1 MPSFKGK
8 LMLNQLSKKVADYLG
23 LDEIPIEF
31 GKIEDDSILITKGI
45 PKIVINEKYNGNYLE
60 CAKSITH
67 EYRHAFQIYWIAVMS
82 DDPLAKIWKE
92 ELSRVVNTTTD
103 EYECQAIEIDAFA
116 FTQTYLGREGIQA
129 YNEVKEEMYEYL
141 LEQNAKKLQKSNSC
155 TNFYIVLIYKC
166 GL

>member
-1 MPSFKGK
+1 MPKKLPSFKGK

-67 EYRHAFQIYWIAVMS
+67 EYRHAFQIMMVAVMPE
-82 DDPLAKIWKE
+82 DPLSKVWKE
-92 ELSRVVNTTTD
+92 ELQNVIVSGKTG
-103 EYECQAIEIDAFA
+103 YEIQAVELDAFA
-116 FTQTYLGREGIQA
+116 FTQEYLKTYEGIVTKHPNKKYQ
-129 YNEVKEEMYEYL
+129 EKIEMYTERYKRYL
-141 LEQNAKKLQKSNSC
+141 
-155 TNFYIVLIYKC
+155 
-166 GL
+166 